1 MEITK
6 LFIITYFVAFV
17 GVLPPG
23 LVNMTVAKTC
33 LQRGKKNGILVALG
47 ACIVVLF
54 QALIAILLAKYIFN
68 NDYVQN
74 ILLRTGVVIFIL
86 MGIYF
91 LIAAKKAK
99 VRRVKAAKHRGLR
112 SLGKGV
118 LISAINILPI
128 PYFCALGAALNV
140 SGQVSYHFFNI
151 ATFMLA
157 AAAGSFTALYIYVLG
172 FERIQRKA
180 VNLTK
185 YTNYFMAALMLVLV
199 ILTLIRMYY
208 TDK

>member
-1 MEITK
+1 
-6 LFIITYFVAFV
+6 
-17 GVLPPG
+17 
-23 LVNMTVAKTC
+23 MTVAKSC
-33 LQRGKKNGILVALG
+33 LQGGKKNGTLVAVG

-68 NDYVQN
+68 NEYVRN
-74 ILLRTGVVIFIL
+74 MLLRTGMVIFIL

-91 LIAAKKAK
+91 LITAKKAK
-99 VRRVKAAKHRGLR
+99 VRRVKPVKHRGMR
-112 SLGKGV
+112 SLGKGI

-140 SGQVSYHFFNI
+140 SGQVSYHVVAI

-157 AAAGSFTALYIYVLG
+157 AAAGTFTSLYIYVLC
-172 FERIQRKA
+172 FQRIERKA
-180 VNLTK
+180 MNLTK
-185 YTNYFMAALMLVLV
+185 YTNYFMAVLMLILV

>member
-6 LFIITYFVAFV
+6 LFIITFFAALA

-33 LQRGKKNGILVALG
+33 LQSGKKNGILVAIG
-47 ACIVVLF
+47 AGFIILI

-68 NDYVQN
+68 NDYVRTM
-74 ILLRTGVVIFIL
+74 LLRTGVVIFII

-91 LIAAKKAK
+91 LITAKKA
-99 VRRVKAAKHRGLR
+99 RVKRVKPVKHRGLR
-112 SLGKGV
+112 SLGKGA
-118 LISAINILPI
+118 LIAAINILPI

-140 SGQVSYHFFNI
+140 SGSVSYDFVAI
-151 ATFMLA
+151 AAFIFA
-157 AAAGSFTALYIYVLG
+157 ASSGSFTALYIYVLC
-172 FERIQRKA
+172 FERIEKKA

-199 ILTLIRMYY
+199 ILTLIRMY
-208 TDK
+208 